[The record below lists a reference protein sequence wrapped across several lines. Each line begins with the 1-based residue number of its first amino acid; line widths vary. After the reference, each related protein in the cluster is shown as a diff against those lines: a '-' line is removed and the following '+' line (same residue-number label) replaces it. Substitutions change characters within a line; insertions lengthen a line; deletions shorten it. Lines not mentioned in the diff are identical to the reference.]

1 MMSVL
6 TDVLREARGGATTDR
21 IAANLGIDAG
31 LAEAA
36 VDHWVRLG
44 IVSRS
49 ADVLGA
55 TGCHGCEPTPGRSL
69 ACAGCV
75 FAKRAPGR

>member
-1 MMSVL
+1 MSML

-49 ADVLGA
+49 SDVLGGDA
-55 TGCHGCEPTPGRSL
+55 CHGCEPSPGLSL

>member
-1 MMSVL
+1 MSVL

-44 IVSRS
+44 IVTR
-49 ADVLGA
+49 AGAVLDA
-55 TGCHGCEPTPGRSL
+55 GCEACEPAAARSL

-75 FAKRAPGR
+75 LAKRAPR

>member
-1 MMSVL
+1 MSVL
-6 TDVLREARGGATTDR
+6 TDVLREARAGATTDR
-21 IAANLGIDAG
+21 IAANLGIDTG

-49 ADVLGA
+49 SDVLGGDA
-55 TGCHGCEPTPGRSL
+55 CHGCEPSPGRSL

-75 FAKRAPGR
+75 FVKRAPGR

>member
-1 MMSVL
+1 MSVL
-6 TDVLREARGGATTDR
+6 TDVLREARSGATTDR
-21 IAANLGIDAG
+21 IAANLGIDTG

-44 IVSRS
+44 IMSRS
-49 ADVLGA
+49 SDVLGDA
-55 TGCHGCEPTPGRSL
+55 CHGCEPSPGRSL

>member
-1 MMSVL
+1 MSVL

-49 ADVLGA
+49 GDVLGGA
-55 TGCHGCEPTPGRSL
+55 GCHGCEPTPGRSL

-75 FAKRAPGR
+75 FAKRTPGR

>member
-1 MMSVL
+1 MSVL

-21 IAANLGIDAG
+21 IASVLGIDAG

-44 IVSRS
+44 IVAR
-49 ADVLGA
+49 AGDVLDA
-55 TGCHGCEPTPGRSL
+55 GCHTCEPTPGRSL

-75 FAKRAPGR
+75 FARRAPR